1 MIRGC
6 VAAVLMFLGAMPIAR
21 AEPPVL
27 MISIDGMK
35 PGYALQADAHAL
47 KIPYLRSLV
56 ASGSYAEG
64 VIGVWPTVTYPSHTT
79 LVTGVAPAVHGIYN
93 NPQFDPRHDRQEPW
107 YWYSRQ
113 IRSPTLWQAVHQAH
127 RTSASV
133 GWPVTVGAD
142 IDYLIPEFWRVVG
155 ITDDPEPS
163 DRYLIAEL
171 ARPNGLLEQ
180 LQATAGPYMM
190 ANDNS
195 LDGDAIKT
203 RYSLEILRRHHP
215 AFMTVHLSSLD
226 EAEHSH
232 GPFSAQANADLEA
245 LDPMIAQLAQA
256 ALAADHK
263 AIVVVVSDHG
273 FAPVAQRVNLA
284 IPFIQAG
291 LIELATDA
299 AAPTSKIR
307 SWKAQPWFAGGMAAI
322 LLQDP
327 QDQDTARTVEHL
339 LRKLAADPANGIA
352 AIRTAAEMR
361 EAGGFPDAYCVVEF
375 APGFYAGGNLTG
387 PLVTP
392 MPPGHGGHGYSPQI
406 PDMQAAFFISGA
418 GIAKARDLGVIDM
431 RQIAPTLAV
440 QLGVPLRSATGA
452 ALHVKSIP

>member
-6 VAAVLMFLGAMPIAR
+6 VAAVLLLQGAAPIAC
-21 AEPPVL
+21 AAPVL

-35 PGYALQADAHAL
+35 PGYVLQADGHGL
-47 KIPYLRSLV
+47 KIPYLRSL
-56 ASGSYAEG
+56 AANGSYAEG

-79 LVTGVAPAVHGIYN
+79 LVTGVAPSVHGIYN

-107 YWYSRQ
+107 YWYARQ
-113 IRSPTLWQAVHQAH
+113 IRSQTLWQAVHAAH
-127 RTSASV
+127 RTTASV

-171 ARPNGLLEQ
+171 ARPAGLLGQ
-180 LQATAGPYMM
+180 LRASAGPYMM

-203 RYSLEILRRHHP
+203 RYSVQILRRHHP

-226 EAEHSH
+226 DAEHSH
-232 GPFSAQANADLEA
+232 GPFSAEANADLEA

-256 ALAADHK
+256 ALATDPNAN
-263 AIVVVVSDHG
+263 IVLVSDHG
-273 FAPVAQRVNLA
+273 FAPVTQRVNLA

-291 LIELATDA
+291 LIELAGDS
-299 AAPTSKIR
+299 PSPPSKIR

-322 LLQDP
+322 MLQDP
-327 QDQDTARTVEHL
+327 QDQDTARQVEQL

-352 AIRTAAEMR
+352 AIRPAAEMR
-361 EAGGFPDAYCVVEF
+361 GAGGFPDAFCVVEF
-375 APGFYAGGNLTG
+375 APGFYAGGNLIG
-387 PLVTP
+387 PLITP
-392 MPPGHGGHGYSPQI
+392 MPPGHGGHGYSPQV

-418 GIAKARDLGVIDM
+418 GIATGRDLGVIDM
-431 RQIAPTLAV
+431 RQIAPTLAAR
-440 QLGVPLRSATGA
+440 LGVALPGATGA
-452 ALHVKSIP
+452 ALNVKASP